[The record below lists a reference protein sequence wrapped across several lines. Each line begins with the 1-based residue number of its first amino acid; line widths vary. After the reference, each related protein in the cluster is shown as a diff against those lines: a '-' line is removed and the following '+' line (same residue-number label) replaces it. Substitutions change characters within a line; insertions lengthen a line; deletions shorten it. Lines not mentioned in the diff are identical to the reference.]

1 MVGIKGQTKEMIEK
15 DIEIGLANFKWITIN
30 IFINNS
36 TSIKRDDEL
45 VKWFLENHYDLKD
58 HPKVEMLVENTDL
71 GVG

>member
-1 MVGIKGQTKEMIEK
+1 
-15 DIEIGLANFKWITIN
+15 
-30 IFINNS
+30 
-36 TSIKRDDEL
+36 